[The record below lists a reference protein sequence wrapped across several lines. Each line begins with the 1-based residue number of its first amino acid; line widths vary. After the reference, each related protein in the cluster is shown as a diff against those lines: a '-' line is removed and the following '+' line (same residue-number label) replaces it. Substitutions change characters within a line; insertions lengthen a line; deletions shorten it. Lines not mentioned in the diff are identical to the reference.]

1 MKKANADEAMRI
13 GLNEIIAAILGE
25 EDVSGVTMIMPG
37 QPVMHIAKMDVEKQ
51 DERKVE
57 RWER

>member
-1 MKKANADEAMRI
+1 MKKVSVDEVTGM

-37 QPVMHIAKMDVEKQ
+37 QPIVHIEKLEREVEESEQ
-51 DERKVE
+51 I
-57 RWER
+57 

>member
-1 MKKANADEAMRI
+1 MKKVSVDEVTGM

-37 QPVMHIAKMDVEKQ
+37 QPVMHIAKVEGKENLNEQ
-51 DERKVE
+51 I
-57 RWER
+57 